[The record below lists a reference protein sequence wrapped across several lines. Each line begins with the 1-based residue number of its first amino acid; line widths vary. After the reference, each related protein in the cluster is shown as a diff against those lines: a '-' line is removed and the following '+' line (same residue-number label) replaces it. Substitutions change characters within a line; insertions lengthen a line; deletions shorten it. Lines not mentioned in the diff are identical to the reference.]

1 MPATGGAMPTTVN
14 RVSEMTMMTSI
25 RQGFTAPLRTRPFGF
40 DPNGAPVRYVDNLRL
55 ALAIVAAETQSGH
68 WIVLDD
74 IATIH
79 FARWIILPGN
89 QQLLFATNFD
99 GSWDQYLHDFTTIA
113 NSGKPTPDNPQG
125 IPWLDL
131 VWGNCDGWPG
141 TGDFGRFTAWVSA
154 HMVPTTLFYPAIS
167 DVTIRDVAW
176 LRKFRSLFATFD
188 ERALTVDRR
197 TWPQGLLAAYDEFKT
212 AVNRIDVTDV

>member
-1 MPATGGAMPTTVN
+1 MVTD
-14 RVSEMTMMTSI
+14 I
-25 RQGFTAPLRTRPFGF
+25 RQGFTVPFRLQPLGP

-55 ALAIVAAETQSGH
+55 ALAAVAATTQTGH

-79 FARWIILPGN
+79 FARWVILPGN

-113 NSGKPTPDNPQG
+113 NTGKPTPDNPNG
-125 IPWLDL
+125 VPWLDL

-141 TGDFGRFTAWVSA
+141 TGDFSRFTAWVSE
-154 HMVPTTLFYPAIS
+154 HMVETTLFYPTIS

-176 LRKFRSLFATFD
+176 LRKFRHLFASFD
-188 ERALTVDRR
+188 EKVLTVDRR
-197 TWPQGLLAAYDEFKT
+197 TWPRELLAAYDEFKT